1 VPVSWPVEASK
12 VAQDGLFAMLNISRS
27 PSASVAAGLNEYDW
41 PAWTLA
47 GAVPEIDGAWLAGVG
62 VVGVLG
68 DSDAPVSTVAG
79 PPPHAC
85 SKSVQAS
92 VVRSS

>member
-1 VPVSWPVEASK
+1 
-12 VAQDGLFAMLNISRS
+12 MLNINRS
-27 PSASVAAGLNEYDW
+27 PSESVAAGLNEYDW
-41 PAWTLA
+41 PAWTLK
-47 GAVPEIDGAWLAGVG
+47 GAVPEIDGAWLAGVGG

-79 PPPHAC
+79 PPPHAW

-92 VVRSS
+92 VVRSR